1 MVNRFV
7 NNDQI
12 TFMGGANNTNNM
24 GFSDLAST
32 MFSGMG
38 GGGGRRG
45 GFGAVSYTHL
55 DVYKRQPPTHTMKS
69 F

>member
-24 GFSDLAST
+24 GFSDLAQQCSPVWEAVEADEEV
-32 MFSGMG
+32 SE
-38 GGGGRRG
+38 RV
-45 GFGAVSYTHL
+45 AVSPLPETQ
-55 DVYKRQPPTHTMKS
+55 V
-69 F
+69 